1 MLELSKSQNSLVGS
15 FENLYLEKC
24 TIDDQSLAEVMKL
37 MPNSAK
43 LKRIVLV
50 DMQIGP
56 RTIVA
61 IFSLI
66 KHRNKLR
73 DAKSF
78 AVDLRGCKMVGFDN

>member
-1 MLELSKSQNSLVGS
+1 
-15 FENLYLEKC
+15 
-24 TIDDQSLAEVMKL
+24 MKL

-50 DMQIGP
+50 DMLIGP

-66 KHRNKLR
+66 KHRNKL
-73 DAKSF
+73 
-78 AVDLRGCKMVGFDN
+78 